1 MKLSIIVPVYN
12 EEATI
17 EKILKKL
24 DQLNLEKEIIVVNDG
39 SKDNTWQKIE
49 AVKSSIPLLKCI
61 NLERNMGKGRA
72 IREGLKEA
80 QGELVA
86 IQDADLEYDPHDLL
100 KLISELEK
108 KGADVAYGVRR
119 FKGGGSPTWHRLVN
133 RFLSLLTSLIYF
145 SNIKDMETC
154 YKLMPRQIWKS
165 LKLKSDRFEIEA
177 EITAKV
183 LRNKYKIVQ
192 VPISYSF
199 RRYSEGKKIS
209 WLDGLKTLYVL
220 LKYRFFY

>member
-17 EKILKKL
+17 EKILRKL
-24 DQLNLEKEIIVVNDG
+24 DQLDLEKEIIVVNDG
-39 SKDNTWQKIE
+39 SRDKTWEKIE
-49 AVKSSIPLLKCI
+49 GLRASIPSLKCV
-61 NLERNMGKGRA
+61 NLERNSGKGKA
-72 IREGLKEA
+72 IREGLK
-80 QGELVA
+80 QVRGDLVA

-100 KLISELEK
+100 KLISELERR
-108 KGADVAYGVRR
+108 GADVAYGIRQ
-119 FKGGGSPTWHRLVN
+119 FKGGGSPIWHRLVN
-133 RFLSLLTSLIYF
+133 RLLSLLTSLIYF

-154 YKLMPRQIWKS
+154 YKLMPAQVWKS

-183 LRNKYKIVQ
+183 LRSKYKIVQ

-220 LKYRFFY
+220 VKYRLFY